1 MGSLLKSKTSNRNTM
16 ACTQVLSGIQVDCEP
31 SMGGLKVVYI
41 ANHADVADF
50 QVTDGKITSITMA
63 ASKTFKTYSFRR
75 NTASMTSTLAVD
87 PANGASVSTDVAL
100 SFLKQDTAKRI
111 EISALSIGELV
122 MLVTDANGRT
132 WFLGKDMPVMASAG
146 GAESGTTYTDGNRY
160 TITLQDN
167 SKDYPFEV
175 KTSAEQE
182 GDTNF
187 VDLSSITT
195 GN

>member
-1 MGSLLKSKTSNRNTM
+1 MS
-16 ACTQVLSGIQVDCEP
+16 CTQILNGIQVDCEP

-41 ANHADVADF
+41 ANTTDVADF
-50 QVTDGKITSITMA
+50 TVTDGQITNIEMA
-63 ASKTFKTYSFRR
+63 SGKTFKTYSFRR
-75 NTASMTSTLAVD
+75 NTASMTSTLSVD
-87 PANGASVSTDVAL
+87 PANGTSVATDVSL
-100 SFLKQDTAKRI
+100 SFLKQDTQKRI

-122 MLVTDANGRT
+122 LMVQDANGRY

-167 SKDYPFEV
+167 SKDYPYEIKV
-175 KTSAEQE
+175 APETE

-187 VDLSSITT
+187 VNIPSIVA
-195 GN
+195 

>member
-1 MGSLLKSKTSNRNTM
+1 M
-16 ACTQVLSGIQVDCEP
+16 ACTQILNGIQVDCEP

-41 ANHADVADF
+41 ANYADVADF
-50 QVTDGKITSITMA
+50 EISGGQIVSITMA
-63 ASKTFKTYSFRR
+63 TGKTFKTYSFRR
-75 NTASMTSTLAVD
+75 NTANMTSTLAVD
-87 PANGASVSTDVAL
+87 PANGSSVSTDVAL
-100 SFLKQDTAKRI
+100 SFLKQDTPKRI
-111 EISALSIGELV
+111 EISALSIGELI

-167 SKDYPFEV
+167 SKDYPYEV
-175 KTSAEQE
+175 KTSPATD
-182 GDTNF
+182 GDTAYVN
-187 VDLSSITT
+187 LESITT

>member
-1 MGSLLKSKTSNRNTM
+1 MN
-16 ACTQVLSGIQVDCEP
+16 GIQVDCEP

-41 ANHADVADF
+41 ANSADVEDF
-50 QVTDGKITSITMA
+50 TVTDGQITSITMA
-63 ASKTFKTYSFRR
+63 SGKTFKTYSFRR
-75 NTASMTSTLAVD
+75 NTASMTSTLSVD
-87 PANGASVSTDVAL
+87 AANGTSVSTDVSL

-122 MLVTDANGRT
+122 LMVQDANGRM

-167 SKDYPFEV
+167 SKDYPYEI
-175 KTSAEQE
+175 KTAPATEA
-182 GDTNF
+182 DTDYVN
-187 VDLSSITT
+187 VSSIVS
-195 GN
+195 

>member
-1 MGSLLKSKTSNRNTM
+1 M
-16 ACTQVLSGIQVDCEP
+16 ACTQILSGIQVDCEP

-41 ANHADVADF
+41 ANYTDVADF
-50 QVTDGKITSITMA
+50 QITDGKVTSITMA
-63 ASKTFKTYSFRR
+63 TDKTFKTYSFRR
-75 NTASMTSTLAVD
+75 NTANMTSTLAVD

-111 EISALSIGELV
+111 EISALSIGELI

-175 KTSAEQE
+175 KTAPESGSDNAYVNLEE
-182 GDTNF
+182 IVTAN
-187 VDLSSITT
+187 
-195 GN
+195 